1 MSDEDDDD
9 EYEDDDEEDEPAP
22 AKPAAKP
29 PTPVVPADLRAAIT
43 DRHLRFGWWGL
54 FLFAGLGLV
63 LESLN
68 GLRVDYY
75 INVANDTRRHMFTLA
90 HAHGTLLSLVNL
102 AFAFTV
108 STRFGEGIRNV
119 KTPSA
124 CLLAALILLP
134 AGFFTGGLVIYDG
147 DPGLGIVMVPVGAL
161 LLIVAALLVVRR

>member
-1 MSDEDDDD
+1 MTDDDDDD
-9 EYEDDDEEDEPAP
+9 EYEDEDAPAP
-22 AKPAAKP
+22 PPPPPPPPA
-29 PTPVVPADLRAAIT
+29 PADLRRAIA
-43 DRHLRFGWWGL
+43 DRHFRLGWWGI
-54 FLFAGLGLV
+54 FIFAGLGLV

-75 INVANDTRRHMFTLA
+75 MNVANETRRHMFTLA

-102 AFAFTV
+102 AFAFTLA
-108 STRFGEGIRNV
+108 SPFGERLSSV

-124 CLLAALILLP
+124 CLLGALILLP

-161 LLIVAALLVVRR
+161 LLIIGALLIVRR

>member
-1 MSDEDDDD
+1 MSDDEDE
-9 EYEDDDEEDEPAP
+9 EYEDEPTTP
-22 AKPAAKP
+22 PPAAAP
-29 PTPVVPADLRAAIT
+29 LDLHRALT

-54 FLFAGLGLV
+54 FVFAGLGLV

-75 INVANDTRRHMFTLA
+75 MNVANETRRHMFTLA

-102 AFAFTV
+102 GFAFTLG
-108 STRFGEGIRNV
+108 TPFGARIRNI

-124 CLLAALILLP
+124 CLLGALILLP

-161 LLIVAALLVVRR
+161 LLIVAALLIVRR

>member
-1 MSDEDDDD
+1 M
-9 EYEDDDEEDEPAP
+9 
-22 AKPAAKP
+22 
-29 PTPVVPADLRAAIT
+29 
-43 DRHLRFGWWGL
+43 
-54 FLFAGLGLV
+54 
-63 LESLN
+63 
-68 GLRVDYY
+68 
-75 INVANDTRRHMFTLA
+75 NVANDTRRHMFTLA

-108 STRFGEGIRNV
+108 GTRFGEGIRNV

-124 CLLAALILLP
+124 CLLGALVLLP

>member
-1 MSDEDDDD
+1 MSDEEDDD
-9 EYEDDDEEDEPAP
+9 EYEDDNEAEAAP
-22 AKPAAKP
+22 AKPAAAP
-29 PTPVVPADLRAAIT
+29 VPAPADVRAAIT

-75 INVANDTRRHMFTLA
+75 MNVANDTRRHMFTLA

-102 AFAFTV
+102 GFAFTV
-108 STRFGEGIRNV
+108 AAPFGERIRNV

-124 CLLAALILLP
+124 CLLGALILLP